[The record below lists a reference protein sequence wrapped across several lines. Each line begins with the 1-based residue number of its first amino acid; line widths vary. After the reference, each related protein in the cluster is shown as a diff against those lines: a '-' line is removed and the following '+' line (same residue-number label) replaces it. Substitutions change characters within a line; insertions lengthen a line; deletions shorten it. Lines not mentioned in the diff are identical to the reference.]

1 VNWTVRTNPYEGG
14 SDHTPFAAAGIPSL
28 LNWHFTDRY
37 YHTNQDRLDKV
48 SAGEMKNVAVAV
60 ATSAW
65 LLASA
70 DDADATVVLNIIAGA
85 AARRLAL
92 ERTQG
97 AALVAQSADTDE
109 AGATEQRVRAAWIKW
124 YEEALDSL
132 ERLPVGGTTDTLRSR
147 IAAAKQAIS
156 VQKSP

>member
-1 VNWTVRTNPYEGG
+1 V
-14 SDHTPFAAAGIPSL
+14 
-28 LNWHFTDRY
+28 
-37 YHTNQDRLDKV
+37 DKV
-48 SAGEMKNVAVAV
+48 SAAEMKNVAVAV

-70 DDADATVVLNIIAGA
+70 DDGDATVVLNIIAGA
-85 AARRLAL
+85 AARRLAV

-97 AALVAQSADTDE
+97 AALVAQAADAAA

-132 ERLPVGGTTDTLRSR
+132 ERLPVGGTSDTLRSR
-147 IAAAKQAIS
+147 IAAARHAIS
-156 VQKSP
+156 LQSKH